1 MPKVIS
7 KNHMLY
13 EVPEKRSYENMYM
26 LLIEYAK
33 PQKRFFPSLWQ
44 TGSRKDKELFF
55 FFFFFWTALLK
66 SLPKS
71 VSLPSLRTLYAANRI
86 HTIYTVYL

>member
-1 MPKVIS
+1 
-7 KNHMLY
+7 MLY

-55 FFFFFWTALLK
+55 FFFFFLDSTFEEFTKICKPTITQNTLRCKQNTHYIYSVPVTAC
-66 SLPKS
+66 
-71 VSLPSLRTLYAANRI
+71 
-86 HTIYTVYL
+86 